1 MSMTADI
8 TAALHQLA
16 AQLVDRVPGVV
27 GALISSA
34 DGFTLAANLPM
45 DSNADPAALGAMS
58 SAAIALSTRLAQSV
72 GEQPA
77 TISHHRSVDG
87 QVFVFAVEHVAVLT
101 LLATPDASIEH
112 IDLVGRQ
119 ASDSLFHQFCTAASV

>member
-8 TAALHQLA
+8 TAALHQLT

-27 GALISSA
+27 GALVSSA
-34 DGFTLAANLPM
+34 DGFTLAANLPA
-45 DSNADPAALGAMS
+45 SSTADPAALGAMS

-77 TISHHRSVDG
+77 TISHHRSADG

-101 LLATPDASIEH
+101 LLAAPDASIER
-112 IDLVGRQ
+112 IDQVGRQ
-119 ASDSLFHQFCTAASV
+119 ASDSLFHQFCSAAV